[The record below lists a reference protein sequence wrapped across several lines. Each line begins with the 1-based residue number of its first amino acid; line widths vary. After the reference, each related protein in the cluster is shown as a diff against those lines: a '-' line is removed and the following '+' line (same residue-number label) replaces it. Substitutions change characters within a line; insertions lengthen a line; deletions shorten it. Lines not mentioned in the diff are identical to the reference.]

1 MIGHIINFVD
11 EIFIDLNRQVMEI
24 KCILN
29 LGKLFKTTPD
39 LKKHMLQNL
48 KLVKTHV
55 FIMAIKKAR
64 VEIVVSDLHMIV
76 I

>member
-1 MIGHIINFVD
+1 MYF
-11 EIFIDLNRQVMEI
+11 
-24 KCILN
+24 N
-29 LGKLFKTTPD
+29 LGKLLKTTPD

-55 FIMAIKKAR
+55 FIMAIKKAH
-64 VEIVVSDLHMIV
+64 VDFIVLDLHMIV